1 MKKYHG
7 ILVPVVTP
15 LDSPGTVDLPAVRPF
30 FDYMINGGVHGIF
43 ILGST
48 GEGPALSIAEQKKF
62 ILESVKV
69 TGSRVPLLVGISGAS
84 GMESIELGR
93 FALEAGADAVVAA
106 PPCYIPAENE
116 EEIFNYYK
124 ILSEE
129 FSGKLFVYN
138 MPALTKVA
146 ISPDLALRLL
156 ALPGVIGYKDSS
168 GILEDLLY
176 VLRESRD
183 LGKAI
188 FVGPEHLT
196 LQAMLAGAD
205 GGVNGGANLL
215 PELFSG
221 LVAAVDTGDAEKM
234 NALQREIEDFQ
245 PNYGTPCTCP
255 GVIRALKR
263 ALSGKGLIKN
273 ILAFP
278 NLPLEN

>member
-69 TGSRVPLLVGISGAS
+69 TDSRVSLLVGISGAS

-221 LVAAVDTGDAEKM
+221 LVAAVDAGDAEKM

>member
-69 TGSRVPLLVGISGAS
+69 TTSRVPLLVGISGAS

-221 LVAAVDTGDAEKM
+221 LVAAVDAGDAEKM
-234 NALQREIEDFQ
+234 NALQREIEAFQ

>member
-69 TGSRVPLLVGISGAS
+69 TTSRVPLLVGISGAS

-221 LVAAVDTGDAEKM
+221 LVAAVDAGNAEKM
-234 NALQREIEDFQ
+234 NASQREIEDFQ

>member
-69 TGSRVPLLVGISGAS
+69 TTSRVPLLVGISGAS

-221 LVAAVDTGDAEKM
+221 LVAAVDAGDAEKM

-245 PNYGTPCTCP
+245 PNYGTLCTCP

>member
-7 ILVPVVTP
+7 ILVPAITP
-15 LDSPGTVDLPAVRPF
+15 LSTPTTVDLSAVKPF
-30 FDYMINGGVHGIF
+30 FDYMIEGGVHGIF

-48 GEGPALSIAEQKKF
+48 GEGPAISISEQKKF
-62 ILESVKV
+62 IQESVKAV
-69 TGSRVPLLVGISGAS
+69 AGRVPLLVGISGAS
-84 GMESIELGR
+84 GAESIELGE
-93 FALEAGADAVVAA
+93 FALAAGADVLVAA
-106 PPCYIPAENE
+106 PPSYIPAESDA
-116 EEIFNYYK
+116 EIYNYYK
-124 ILSEE
+124 VLSEI

-146 ISPDLALRLL
+146 IKPDLALQLL

-176 VLRESRD
+176 VLD
-183 LGKAI
+183 KAKGLGKGI

-196 LQAMLAGAD
+196 MQAMLAGAD

-221 LVAAVDTGDAEKM
+221 LVDAVDNADCEKM
-234 NALQREIEDFQ
+234 NALQREIEAFQ
-245 PNYGTPCTCP
+245 PTYGTPCTCA
-255 GVIRALKR
+255 GVVRALKR
-263 ALSGKGLIKN
+263 ALAAKGLIKN
-273 ILAFP
+273 ITAFP

>member
-62 ILESVKV
+62 ILESVKA

-221 LVAAVDTGDAEKM
+221 LVAAVDAGDAEKM

-263 ALSGKGLIKN
+263 ALSGKGLTKN